1 MNLTKFSIRRPVT
14 VFMSIVIIIL
24 FGAVSL
30 SKLPL
35 DLLPNFGLTYAAVMT
50 QYSGSGPYEVENM
63 VTKPL
68 EDAIGSVS
76 NLKNITSQSQDGSS
90 VIMVEFED
98 GTDMDFATLQMRE
111 KIDMVKGFLPEG
123 VSDPMVLKFDPSMA
137 PILYI
142 SVSSDMP
149 SEKLGSFVDDNIK
162 QKIERVAGVASVSVE
177 GKDEREIQVELMP
190 EKLIGYGVSQSQI
203 AGILQAE
210 NNNIPGGKTSYGEKD
225 MIIRSVSKFRSVDD
239 IRNLPISLPS
249 GAQIRLSDIAHVNE
263 TSKEK
268 TAISRLNGEESVMI
282 SVQKQSTANT
292 VQVINNIKK
301 EMKEITDA
309 EDRVEMV
316 ILFDQAQFI
325 EMVLNT
331 VFSNAVSGGLLAI
344 AILWL
349 FLKNFKM
356 AVSIGSAIPISVI
369 ATLIL
374 IYFSG
379 ITLNMISLGGLA
391 LGIGMLVDNAIVV
404 LENIYRYHTMGYDRF
419 DSATKGTAEISS
431 AVIASTA
438 TSVVVFLP
446 IIFLSGFAAKIFKEL
461 AMTVSFSLATSLVVS
476 LTVIPLLCYIMLGID
491 SKKEALGL
499 ENPDGSVKYKSNAI
513 TRALGIF
520 DRGFEAF
527 TEFYRQILEYAVD
540 NRKKAVAAALI
551 IFTGSLTLIPFMGA
565 EFIPQADEGK
575 IDIAIEMPKGT
586 ALEETDR
593 VVRKVEK
600 YLMGNQDID
609 KISAV
614 TGAASGMGV
623 SSANAASITV
633 VLIDQNDRKNSTA
646 DVAEQIRR
654 FAADIAGCDIN
665 VTQTQ
670 SMGMGTSSQAGVSL
684 NIYGD
689 DMDRLREISA
699 DIERI
704 MAGVEGVRGIKSS
717 ISDGSPELQIEVDKA
732 KAASYGMT
740 AAQIA
745 TVVRNSVDGTVATE
759 LSRDGEEIDVRVK
772 IKEGYYR
779 NSEDIK
785 NISIQLMNGSYVPL
799 GSLAEIYMEKGPSVI
814 TRENKQ
820 RAITI
825 TAEVYDRDIKT
836 VNEDVQKALDSYEFP
851 EGYRSSTG
859 GQYDMMMES
868 FESLALMLVL
878 SILLVYIVMAMQF
891 ESLLYPFIIMFSIP
905 FALSGSLMLIFLT
918 DKPISI
924 ITFIGVIV
932 LVGIV
937 VNNSIVLVDYINT
950 LRDRGMNKREA
961 IIQSGLTR
969 LKPILMTALTTIIGL
984 IPLFFSRAQGAEMQ
998 SSLSAVVI
1006 GGLTFSTVLTLVI
1019 VPVMYYILDDLQ
1031 EKVRGRLFKSNSKTT
1046 SLEGERL

>member
-1 MNLTKFSIRRPVT
+1 MNLTKFSIKRPVT
-14 VFMSIVIIIL
+14 IFMSIIMIIL

-35 DLLPNFGLTYAAVMT
+35 DLLPNFGLTYAAVIT
-50 QYSGSGPYEVENM
+50 QYNGSGPYEIENM

-90 VIMVEFED
+90 VIMIEFED

-142 SVSSDMP
+142 SVSSKMP
-149 SEKLGSFVDDNIK
+149 SEKLGNFVDDNIK
-162 QKIERVAGVASVSVE
+162 QNIERVAGVASVSVE
-177 GKDEREIQVELMP
+177 GKEEREIQVELMP
-190 EKLIGYGVSQSQI
+190 EKLLGYGINQSQI
-203 AGILQAE
+203 IGILQSE
-210 NNNIPGGKTSYGEKD
+210 NNNIPGGKTAYGGKD
-225 MIIRSVSKFRSVDD
+225 ITIRTVSKFKSVED
-239 IRNLPISLPS
+239 IRNIPLSLAS
-249 GAQIRLSDIAHVNE
+249 GGQIKLSDIAQIND
-263 TSKEK
+263 TTKTK
-268 TAISRLNGEESVMI
+268 TALSRLNGEESVMI

-292 VQVINNIKK
+292 VQVINNIKEELK
-301 EMKEITDA
+301 NISDS

-325 EMVLNT
+325 EMVLQT
-331 VFSNAVSGGLLAI
+331 VFSNSVFGGLLAI

-379 ITLNMISLGGLA
+379 ITLNMVSLGGLA

-404 LENIYRYHTMGYDRF
+404 LENIYRYHTLGHDRF
-419 DSATKGTAEISS
+419 DSVTKGTAEISS

-461 AMTVSFSLATSLVVS
+461 AMTVSFSLATSLIVS

-499 ENPDGSVKYKSNAI
+499 ENSDGSVKYKSNI
-513 TRALGIF
+513 IKKALVGF
-520 DRGFEAF
+520 DRGFSEF
-527 TEFYRQILEYAVD
+527 TQFYAQTIEYAID
-540 NRKKAVAAALI
+540 NRKKTMVIAGAIFLASLAL
-551 IFTGSLTLIPFMGA
+551 LPFMGA
-565 EFIPQADEGK
+565 EFMPVSDEGK
-575 IDIAIEMPKGT
+575 VDVSIEMPKGSQ
-586 ALEETDR
+586 LEETDK

-600 YLMGNQDID
+600 YLMGNQDVD

-614 TGAASGMGV
+614 VGSASNMGV
-623 SSANAASITV
+623 SSASTATITA
-633 VLIDQNDRKNSTA
+633 VLIDKGDRKNSTPE
-646 DVAEQIRR
+646 VAEEIRA
-654 FAADIAGCDIN
+654 FVKDIPGCDIN

-670 SMGMGTSSQAGVSL
+670 SMGMGVSGESGVSL

-689 DMDRLREISA
+689 DMETLKKVSI
-699 DIERI
+699 DIEKI
-704 MAGVEGVRGIKSS
+704 MTEIEGVRGIKSS
-717 ISDGSPELQIEVDKA
+717 ISDGSPELQVVVDKE
-732 KAASYGMT
+732 KAGSYGMT
-740 AAQIA
+740 SSQIA
-745 TVVRNSVDGTVATE
+745 SIVRSSIDGTVATE
-759 LSRDGEEIDVRVK
+759 LSRDGQEIDVRVK
-772 IKEGYYR
+772 TKEGYYK

-814 TRENKQ
+814 NRENKE
-820 RAITI
+820 RSITI
-825 TAEVYDRDIKT
+825 TSEVYNTDIKT
-836 VNEDVQKALDSYEFP
+836 VNEDVKKEIENYEFP
-851 EGYRSSTG
+851 EGYHFSFG
-859 GQYDMMMES
+859 GQYDMMMDS
-868 FESLALMLVL
+868 FISLAIMLML

-905 FALSGSLMLIFLT
+905 FALSGSLILIFLT
-918 DKPISI
+918 NKPISI

-950 LRDRGMNKREA
+950 LRARGMEKRDA
-961 IIQSGLTR
+961 VIQSGLTR

-984 IPLFFSRAQGAEMQ
+984 IPLFFSKAQGAEMQ

-1006 GGLTFSTVLTLVI
+1006 GGLTFSTILTLVV

-1031 EKVRGRLFKSNSKTT
+1031 EKISKKLFKSA
-1046 SLEGERL
+1046 EEQ

>member
-1 MNLTKFSIRRPVT
+1 MNLTKFSIKRPVT
-14 VFMSIVIIIL
+14 VFMSIIIIIL

-35 DLLPNFGLTYAAVMT
+35 DLLPNFGLTYAAVIT
-50 QYSGSGPYEVENM
+50 QYNGSGPYEVENM

-90 VIMVEFED
+90 VIMIEFED

-111 KIDMVKGFLPEG
+111 KIDMVQGFLPEG

-142 SVSSDMP
+142 SASSKMP
-149 SEKLGSFVDDNIK
+149 SEKLGNFVDDNIK
-162 QKIERVAGVASVSVE
+162 QNIERVAGVASVSVE
-177 GKDEREIQVELMP
+177 GKEEREIQVELMP
-190 EKLIGYGVSQSQI
+190 EKLLGYGINQNQI
-203 AGILQAE
+203 IGILQAE
-210 NNNIPGGKTSYGEKD
+210 NNNIPGGKTAYGGKD
-225 MIIRSVSKFRSVDD
+225 ITIRTVSKFTSVED
-239 IRNLPISLPS
+239 IRNIPLSLAS
-249 GAQIRLSDIAHVNE
+249 GGQIKLSDIAQIND
-263 TSKEK
+263 TTKEK
-268 TAISRLNGEESVMI
+268 TALSRLNGEESVMI

-301 EMKEITDA
+301 EIKNISDS

-325 EMVLNT
+325 EMVLQT
-331 VFSNAVSGGLLAI
+331 VFSNSIFGGFLAI

-379 ITLNMISLGGLA
+379 ITLNMVSLGGLA

-404 LENIYRYHTMGYDRF
+404 LENIYRYHTLGYDRF
-419 DSATKGTAEISS
+419 DSVTKGTSEISS
-431 AVIASTA
+431 AVVASTA

-461 AMTVSFSLATSLVVS
+461 AMTVSFSLATSLIVS

-499 ENPDGSVKYKSNAI
+499 ENPDGSVKYKSNI
-513 TRALGIF
+513 IKKSLSGF
-520 DRGFEAF
+520 DRGLSEI
-527 TEFYRQILEYAVD
+527 TEFYAQTIEYAVD
-540 NRKKAVAAALI
+540 NRKKTLAIAVA
-551 IFTGSLTLIPFMGA
+551 IFLGSLALLPFMGA
-565 EFIPQADEGK
+565 EFMPQSDEGK
-575 IDIAIEMPKGT
+575 IDVAIEMPKGT
-586 ALEETDR
+586 QLEETDKI
-593 VVRKVEK
+593 VRKVEK
-600 YLMGNQDID
+600 YLMGNQDVD

-614 TGAASGMGV
+614 VGSSSNMGV
-623 SSANAASITV
+623 SSASAATITA
-633 VLIDQNDRKNSTA
+633 VLNNKEDRKNSTPE
-646 DVAEQIRR
+646 VAEEIRV
-654 FAADIAGCDIN
+654 FVKDIPGCEIN

-670 SMGMGTSSQAGVSL
+670 SMGMGASGEAGVSL

-689 DMDRLREISA
+689 DMEMLKKISI
-699 DIERI
+699 DIEKI
-704 MAGVEGVRGIKSS
+704 MTKVEGIRGIKSS
-717 ISDGSPELQIEVDKA
+717 ISDGSPELQVVVDKA
-732 KAASYGMT
+732 KANSYGMT
-740 AAQIA
+740 SSQIA
-745 TVVRNSVDGTVATE
+745 SIVRSSIDGTVATE
-759 LSRDGEEIDVRVK
+759 LSRDGQEIDVRVK
-772 IKEGYYR
+772 TKEGYYK

-814 TRENKQ
+814 NRENKE
-820 RAITI
+820 RSISITS
-825 TAEVYDRDIKT
+825 EVYDRDIKT
-836 VNEDVQKALDSYEFP
+836 VNEDVEKAIENYEFP
-851 EGYRSSTG
+851 EGYHFSFG
-859 GQYDMMMES
+859 GQYDMMMDS
-868 FESLALMLVL
+868 FASLAIMLMLSV
-878 SILLVYIVMAMQF
+878 LLVYIVMAMQF

-905 FALSGSLMLIFLT
+905 FALSGSIILIFLT
-918 DKPISI
+918 NKPISI

-950 LRDRGMNKREA
+950 LRSRGMDKREA
-961 IIQSGLTR
+961 VIQSGLTR

-984 IPLFFSRAQGAEMQ
+984 IPLFFSKAQGAEMQ

-1006 GGLTFSTVLTLVI
+1006 GGLTFSTVLTLVV

-1031 EKVRGRLFKSNSKTT
+1031 EKISKKLFKTAEEK
-1046 SLEGERL
+1046 

>member
-1 MNLTKFSIRRPVT
+1 
-14 VFMSIVIIIL
+14 
-24 FGAVSL
+24 
-30 SKLPL
+30 
-35 DLLPNFGLTYAAVMT
+35 MT
-50 QYSGSGPYEVENM
+50 
-63 VTKPL
+63 
-68 EDAIGSVS
+68 
-76 NLKNITSQSQDGSS
+76 
-90 VIMVEFED
+90 
-98 GTDMDFATLQMRE
+98 
-111 KIDMVKGFLPEG
+111 
-123 VSDPMVLKFDPSMA
+123 
-137 PILYI
+137 
-142 SVSSDMP
+142 
-149 SEKLGSFVDDNIK
+149 
-162 QKIERVAGVASVSVE
+162 
-177 GKDEREIQVELMP
+177 
-190 EKLIGYGVSQSQI
+190 
-203 AGILQAE
+203 
-210 NNNIPGGKTSYGEKD
+210 
-225 MIIRSVSKFRSVDD
+225 
-239 IRNLPISLPS
+239 
-249 GAQIRLSDIAHVNE
+249 
-263 TSKEK
+263 
-268 TAISRLNGEESVMI
+268 
-282 SVQKQSTANT
+282 
-292 VQVINNIKK
+292 
-301 EMKEITDA
+301 
-309 EDRVEMV
+309 
-316 ILFDQAQFI
+316 
-325 EMVLNT
+325 
-331 VFSNAVSGGLLAI
+331 
-344 AILWL
+344 
-349 FLKNFKM
+349 
-356 AVSIGSAIPISVI
+356 
-369 ATLIL
+369 
-374 IYFSG
+374 
-379 ITLNMISLGGLA
+379 
-391 LGIGMLVDNAIVV
+391 
-404 LENIYRYHTMGYDRF
+404 
-419 DSATKGTAEISS
+419 
-431 AVIASTA
+431 
-438 TSVVVFLP
+438 
-446 IIFLSGFAAKIFKEL
+446 
-461 AMTVSFSLATSLVVS
+461 
-476 LTVIPLLCYIMLGID
+476 
-491 SKKEALGL
+491 
-499 ENPDGSVKYKSNAI
+499 
-513 TRALGIF
+513 
-520 DRGFEAF
+520 
-527 TEFYRQILEYAVD
+527 
-540 NRKKAVAAALI
+540 
-551 IFTGSLTLIPFMGA
+551 
-565 EFIPQADEGK
+565 
-575 IDIAIEMPKGT
+575 
-586 ALEETDR
+586 
-593 VVRKVEK
+593 
-600 YLMGNQDID
+600 
-609 KISAV
+609 
-614 TGAASGMGV
+614 
-623 SSANAASITV
+623 
-633 VLIDQNDRKNSTA
+633 
-646 DVAEQIRR
+646 
-654 FAADIAGCDIN
+654 
-665 VTQTQ
+665 
-670 SMGMGTSSQAGVSL
+670 
-684 NIYGD
+684 
-689 DMDRLREISA
+689 
-699 DIERI
+699 
-704 MAGVEGVRGIKSS
+704 GVEGVRGIKSS